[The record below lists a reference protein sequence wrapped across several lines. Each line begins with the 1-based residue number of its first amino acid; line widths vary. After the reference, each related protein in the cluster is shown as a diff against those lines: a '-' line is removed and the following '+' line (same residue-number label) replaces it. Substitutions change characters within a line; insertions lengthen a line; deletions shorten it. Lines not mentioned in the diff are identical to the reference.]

1 MIKNSDWEGQVLNLE
16 YHKGELCTINSK
28 LCQEGF
34 CSECIIYLERSA
46 QVMPNHV
53 KNTDRIQKKCSTKTP
68 SKTEDYQNLPIH

>member
-1 MIKNSDWEGQVLNLE
+1 MLNLE

-46 QVMPNHV
+46 SCVNSVRMP
-53 KNTDRIQKKCSTKTP
+53 KKFSSKIP
-68 SKTEDYQNLPIH
+68 SKTEDYQNLSVL